1 MRSTGHGWAGPQK
14 EREKKM
20 QIVTEHSAVDT
31 YSDSVIKSCLRRYS
45 ERHGLGPIRAIT
57 QDPRK
62 QSNLVSG
69 YCMCERRAGDF
80 STHGWTVEKLEN
92 DRIQISMYWGA
103 YDFKTIERAY
113 VHLGM
118 RSLDCWGHITGDK
131 GGI

>member
-1 MRSTGHGWAGPQK
+1 
-14 EREKKM
+14 M

-62 QSNLVSG
+62 EPSMIAG
-69 YCMCERRAGDF
+69 YCMCERRPGDF
-80 STHGWTVEKLEN
+80 STHGWTIEKRED